1 MKRSAVVV
9 GDVPVAVVTRTSW
22 APTVPA
28 GVVAWQLVEELQD
41 TAVSFFPPSVI
52 ELTLTKFVPVIVVR
66 VPPLWLPEF
75 GLILVTVGAGVTP
88 VPVTGMVS
96 VPKAVSNVMC
106 AVMAPKVC
114 GW

>member
-1 MKRSAVVV
+1 MKRSAVVA
-9 GDVPVAVVTRTSW
+9 GDVPVAVATRTSW
-22 APTVPA
+22 APTVPV
-28 GVVAWQLVEELQD
+28 GVVAWQLVDELQD

-75 GLILVTVGAGVTP
+75 GLTLVTVGAGVTP
-88 VPVTGMVS
+88 VPVTGIVRAPKVVS
-96 VPKAVSNVMC
+96 KLMC
-106 AVMAPKVC
+106 AVMAPRLC